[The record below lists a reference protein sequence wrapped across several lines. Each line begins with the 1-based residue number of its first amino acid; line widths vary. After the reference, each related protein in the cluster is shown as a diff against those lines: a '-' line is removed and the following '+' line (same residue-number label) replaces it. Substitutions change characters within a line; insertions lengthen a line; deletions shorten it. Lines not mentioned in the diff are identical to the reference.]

1 MIKLNLKPE
10 PHVLRQFA
18 WIAAVL
24 LPLLAAFLTRGEARW
39 YAVGDWQWSHPVV
52 LALVA
57 LAAAQLVL
65 FLAGVRQL
73 TALLYAVLSL
83 IAFPIGFVL
92 SHLLMGIIYYVV
104 ITPIGLVFR
113 LIGRDVLGKRLDR
126 SPGSGPASYWH
137 DRGPARD
144 AASYFKLY

>member
-1 MIKLNLKPE
+1 MIKLNLKPA

-24 LPLLAAFLTRGEARW
+24 LPLLAAFLTRGSTRW
-39 YAVGDWQWSHPVV
+39 YAVGAWQWGHPAVLV
-52 LALVA
+52 LAG
-57 LAAAQLVL
+57 LAAAQLLL

-73 TALLYAVLSL
+73 TAVLYAGLSL

-92 SHLLMGIIYYVV
+92 SHLLMAVIYYLV

-113 LIGRDVLGKRLDR
+113 LIGRDVLGKRVDR
-126 SPGSGPASYWH
+126 SPGSAGSSYWH

>member
-24 LPLLAAFLTRGEARW
+24 LPLLAAFLTRGDARW
-39 YAVGDWQWSHPVV
+39 FAVASWQWGHPAV
-52 LALVA
+52 LVLGG
-57 LAAAQLVL
+57 LAAAQLLL
-65 FLAGVRQL
+65 FLFGVRQL
-73 TALLYAVLSL
+73 TWLLYAGLSV
-83 IAFPIGFVL
+83 IAFPIGFVI
-92 SHLLMGIIYYVV
+92 SHVLMAAIYYLV

-126 SPGSGPASYWH
+126 DGATSYWH
-137 DRGPARD
+137 VRGAPRD